1 MSLTTVFLVTLNLLV
16 ICAVP
21 YMNGL
26 EDATVDSFDCDVV
39 MQNNDGHCASRGSRD
54 GHFTFKFLD
63 YRKTWSLPRDILCLL
78 YGCVDFVLNWWYQ
91 IVLEKTSLNPT
102 YCMQYFVFLYMCV
115 PGTHVG
121 TYILLHVFVHVLSY
135 SVHTQL

>member
-1 MSLTTVFLVTLNLLV
+1 
-16 ICAVP
+16 
-21 YMNGL
+21 MNGL

-63 YRKTWSLPRDILCLL
+63 YRKTWSLPRDILCLS

-91 IVLEKTSLNPT
+91 VVLGRKCILYTVTVFHADLYT
-102 YCMQYFVFLYMCV
+102 YRATVQYIRMY
-115 PGTHVG
+115 
-121 TYILLHVFVHVLSY
+121 
-135 SVHTQL
+135 

>member
-26 EDATVDSFDCDVV
+26 EDATVNSFDCDVV

-63 YRKTWSLPRDILCLL
+63 YRKTWSLPRDILCLS

-91 IVLEKTSLNPT
+91 VVLGRECILYTVTIFHADLYT
-102 YCMQYFVFLYMCV
+102 YRATVQY
-115 PGTHVG
+115 
-121 TYILLHVFVHVLSY
+121 IRI
-135 SVHTQL
+135 